1 VSSSWE
7 FLLTHSDV
15 VLSAMMKN
23 TAIDAVDQLQNY
35 TIRSGEYKSTNEA
48 YFKIFFCKFFYKI
61 LLLNFFR
68 ILIMAAYKQE
78 KLDFIHRMCIFKL
91 CQKQNTLKLKCNV
104 PNP

>member
-1 VSSSWE
+1 
-7 FLLTHSDV
+7 
-15 VLSAMMKN
+15 MMNN

-35 TIRSGEYKSTNEA
+35 TIRSGEYKSANEA